1 MRFIDAM
8 EDLAAQVRGLGHR
21 VELPQREEKKID
33 WESSDIQSTGRLKK
47 RFIDDHL
54 EKIRTSDAVL
64 LANFE
69 KHGVQGYVGP
79 NTLMEAAFA
88 YALNKPVV
96 LLFEPGDQSCSL
108 ELRGISSLV
117 LDGAVE
123 NIEEVWLQYER
134 R

>member
-8 EDLAAQVRGLGHR
+8 EDLCTQIQNLGYR
-21 VELPQREEKKID
+21 VETPQREEERID
-33 WESSDIQSTGRLKK
+33 WESPDVRSTALLKK

-54 EKIRTSDAVL
+54 EKIRKSDAVL

-69 KHGVQGYVGP
+69 KHGIQGYVGP

-108 ELRGISSLV
+108 ELRGVTHLV
-117 LDGAVE
+117 LNGAVE
-123 NIEEVWLQYER
+123 NIGGLWIDV
-134 R
+134 

>member
-123 NIEEVWLQYER
+123 NIGEVWLQYER